1 MLSTSYRLK
10 LEGICHKIVNGE
22 AVELGDMIWA
32 EKLAAHNASAAKI
45 LRQSRRKASNPDMTE
60 DNLDGFLN
68 ALDLGPVD
76 PNDKGI
82 RRFNSPDEI
91 VDFFKRDDLE
101 EGDMNNWRR
110 RD

>member
-1 MLSTSYRLK
+1 MLSTQYRLR
-10 LEGICHKIVNGE
+10 LEGICLKIVNGE

-32 EKLAAHNASAAKI
+32 EKLSAHNASAAKI
-45 LRQSRRKASNPDMTE
+45 MRQARRKSQNPDMTE

-91 VDFFKRDDLE
+91 VDFFKRDDTDE
-101 EGDMNNWRR
+101 DSNNTWRR

>member
-1 MLSTSYRLK
+1 
-10 LEGICHKIVNGE
+10 
-22 AVELGDMIWA
+22 MIWC
-32 EKLAAHNASAAKI
+32 EKLSAHNTSAAKI
-45 LRQSRRKASNPDMTE
+45 MRQARRKASNPDMTE

-82 RRFNSPDEI
+82 RRFNNPDEI
-91 VDFFKRDDLE
+91 VDFFKREDTDD
-101 EGDMNNWRR
+101 WRT